1 MPLDYTGRT
10 ALVTGASGGI
20 GADLARG
27 LAARGARVLLVARS
41 ADRLDAVA
49 DEIRGRGGAAE
60 ALVADLEPPGAAGA
74 LAARLDGAGE
84 RVSVLVNNA
93 GFGVQGPF
101 LDASAEAAEGVI
113 GLNVTALTSLT
124 RRLLPSVVAERGGVL
139 NVASTSAFVPAPGL
153 AVYAATKA
161 YVLSFTEALHAELGG
176 AGVRVTCLCPGPV
189 PTGFAERAGMG
200 DRFFAG
206 GLSSERVAREGLD
219 GLARGRLRVV
229 PGWTNKVQV
238 AATRFTPP
246 ALALRVARAVVGR
259 GDRPDA
265 VGPTVTSGA
274 AIGARP

>member
-1 MPLDYTGRT
+1 MPPPLSYAGRT
-10 ALVTGASGGI
+10 ALVTGASSGI
-20 GADLARG
+20 GADLARD

-41 ADRLDAVA
+41 ADRLDAA
-49 DEIRGRGGAAE
+49 ARTIRGRGGAAE
-60 ALVADLEPPGAAGA
+60 VFVADLEPPGAAGA
-74 LAARLDGAGE
+74 LAARLDAAGE
-84 RVSVLVNNA
+84 AVSVLVNNA

-101 LDASAEAAEGVI
+101 LDATAEQAEAVV

-124 RRLLPSVVAERGGVL
+124 RRLLPGVVAGRGGVL
-139 NVASTSAFVPAPGL
+139 NVASTSSFVPAPGL

-161 YVLSFTEALHAELGG
+161 YVLSFTEALHAELAG

-189 PTGFAERAGMG
+189 PTGFAERAGMA

-206 GLSSERVAREGLD
+206 GLPSARVAREGLD

-246 ALALRVARAVVGR
+246 ALALRVARAVVR
-259 GDRPDA
+259 RAD
-265 VGPTVTSGA
+265 
-274 AIGARP
+274 